1 MLGDDDM
8 VILDL
13 LVCVYG
19 RRLEELYLPQYNLEC
34 GNGGL
39 ISSR

>member
-19 RRLEELYLPQYNLEC
+19 QRVEELCLPQYNLEC

-39 ISSR
+39 MGSR